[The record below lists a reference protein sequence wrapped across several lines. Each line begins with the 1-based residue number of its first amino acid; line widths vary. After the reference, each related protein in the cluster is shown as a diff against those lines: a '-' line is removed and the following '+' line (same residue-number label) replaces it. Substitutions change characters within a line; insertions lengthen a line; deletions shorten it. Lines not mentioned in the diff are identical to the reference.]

1 MKADDLRTKTDSE
14 LKDLVIGLRREQMN
28 LRFQA
33 KLGELTNSARFRVV
47 RRTIARIK
55 TLCQQRQDKTV

>member
-1 MKADDLRTKTDSE
+1 MKTDDLRTKTDSE

-33 KLGELTNSARFRVV
+33 KLGEITNSARFRVV
-47 RRTIARIK
+47 RREIARIK